1 MFIVRENTEDLYVK
15 KEIIKETAD
24 GKIAIAEKLI
34 TERASKRIA
43 KEAFEIVRENIF
55 VFLWHLILTLWQAVK
70 RGQVRSKKPLVTI
83 VHKSNVLR
91 YL

>member
-43 KEAFEIVRENIF
+43 KEAFEIVRENILF
-55 VFLWHLILTLWQAVK
+55 FCDI
-70 RGQVRSKKPLVTI
+70 S
-83 VHKSNVLR
+83 
-91 YL
+91 Y